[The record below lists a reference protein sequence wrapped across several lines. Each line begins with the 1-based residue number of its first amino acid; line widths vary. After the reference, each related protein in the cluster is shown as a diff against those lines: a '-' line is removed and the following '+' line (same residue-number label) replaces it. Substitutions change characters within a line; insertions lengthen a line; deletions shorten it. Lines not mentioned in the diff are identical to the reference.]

1 MEGRRTAVDMVIKG
15 GTVVLGEGVFPA
27 EVGIT
32 GQRVV
37 AVGQSLDGKRVIDAT
52 GCLVLPG
59 GIDAHTHLALS
70 LGPDLA
76 TSDDFESGTIAA
88 ACGGT
93 TTIINYAEQCGYAS
107 LLEALEAWQAKA
119 DGRAVIDYSFHM
131 LIADPRP
138 DVLAEMAAIVERG
151 VTSFK
156 AMLAYKGIV
165 MLDDAQLFR
174 VLARA
179 RELGALVNVH
189 AENGHL
195 IDELVAA
202 SRAAGHTSPRYHALT
217 RPEVAEAEATERA
230 LALAEAAGAPLYV
243 VHTTCARAVDA
254 LRRAQARGQAAF
266 GETCPQYLL
275 LDERVYESEEFE
287 TAAGY
292 VLSPPL
298 RERRHQAALW
308 AALAAGTIQI
318 VATDHCAFTREQK
331 ARGRD
336 DFALIPNGLPG
347 IETRVPLLY
356 HHGVGEGRLS
366 LSDWVRLTATNPARL
381 FGLYP
386 RKGTLLPG
394 SDADVVIFDPQKR
407 MTLDADRLQMR
418 TDYSPYAGWE
428 VRGWPRHVLQRG
440 RLIVEDGAFVG
451 EAGGGKFIPRRPSAL
466 PASRSDRDA
475 PVAAPVSP

>member
-1 MEGRRTAVDMVIKG
+1 VDIVIKG
-15 GTVVLGEGVFPA
+15 GTLVLGEGVFPA
-27 EVGIT
+27 EIGIT
-32 GQRVV
+32 GEKVA
-37 AVGQSLDGKRVIDAT
+37 AVGQSLDGGRVIEAT

-59 GIDAHTHLALS
+59 GIDAHTHLGLS

-76 TSDDFESGTIAA
+76 SSDDFESGTIAA

-93 TTIINYAEQCGYAS
+93 TTVINYAEQCGYAS
-107 LLEALEAWQAKA
+107 LLEALDAWQAKA
-119 DGRAVIDYSFHM
+119 AGRAVIDYSFHM
-131 LIADPRP
+131 LIIDPCP
-138 DVLAEMAAIVERG
+138 DVIEEMAAIVQQG

-156 AMLAYKGIV
+156 ALLAYKGIV

-174 VLARA
+174 VLERA
-179 RELGALVNVH
+179 RDLRALVNVH

-202 SRAAGHTSPRYHALT
+202 CRAAGQTAPRYHALT

-230 LALAEAAGAPLYV
+230 LALAEAAGAPIYI
-243 VHTTCARAVDA
+243 VHITCARAVDA

-275 LDERVYESEEFE
+275 LDERVYESEDFD

-298 RERRHQAALW
+298 RERGNQGALW
-308 AALAAGTIQI
+308 TALTTGTIQT
-318 VATDHCAFTREQK
+318 VGTDHCPFTREQK

-336 DFALIPNGLPG
+336 DFTLIPNGLPG
-347 IETRVPLLY
+347 VETRVPLLY
-356 HHGVGEGRLS
+356 HYGVREGRLS

-394 SDADVVIFDPQKR
+394 SDADLVIFDPGKR
-407 MTLDADRLQMR
+407 VILDAGHLHTH

-428 VRGWPRHVLQRG
+428 VQGWPRHVLQRG
-440 RLIVEDGAFVG
+440 RFIVEDGEFVG
-451 EAGGGKFIPRRPSAL
+451 QAGGGRFIPRRPFAL
-466 PASRSDRDA
+466 PASLA
-475 PVAAPVSP
+475 

>member
-1 MEGRRTAVDMVIKG
+1 MDIVIKG
-15 GTVVLGEGVFPA
+15 GTLVLGEGVFPA
-27 EVGIT
+27 EIGIT
-32 GQRVV
+32 GERVT

-59 GIDAHTHLALS
+59 GTDAHTHLGLS
-70 LGPDLA
+70 LGPGLA
-76 TSDDFESGTIAA
+76 SSDDFESGTIAA

-119 DGRAVIDYSFHM
+119 AGRAVIDYSFHM
-131 LIADPRP
+131 LIVDPRP
-138 DVLAEMAAIVERG
+138 DVIEEMAVIVQQG

-156 AMLAYKGIV
+156 ALLAYKGIV

-174 VLARA
+174 VLERA
-179 RELGALVNVH
+179 RDLRALVNVH

-202 SRAAGHTSPRYHALT
+202 CRAAGQTAPRYHALT

-230 LALAEAAGAPLYV
+230 LALAEAAGAPIYI
-243 VHTTCARAVDA
+243 VHMTCARAVDA
-254 LRRAQARGQAAF
+254 LRRAQTRGQAAF

-275 LDERVYESEEFE
+275 LDERVYESEDFDA
-287 TAAGY
+287 AAGY

-298 RERRHQAALW
+298 RERGNQAALW
-308 AALAAGTIQI
+308 TALTAGTIQAI
-318 VATDHCAFTREQK
+318 GTDHCPFTREQK
-331 ARGRD
+331 ARGRG
-336 DFALIPNGLPG
+336 DFTLIPNGLPG
-347 IETRVPLLY
+347 VETRVPLLY
-356 HHGVGEGRLS
+356 HYGVREGRLS

-394 SDADVVIFDPQKR
+394 SDADLVIFDPEKR
-407 MTLDADRLQMR
+407 MTLDADRLHMR

-428 VRGWPRHVLQRG
+428 VQGWPRHVLQRG
-440 RLIVEDGAFVG
+440 RIIVENGEFVG
-451 EAGGGKFIPRRPSAL
+451 QVGGGRFISRQPFSL
-466 PASRSDRDA
+466 PAGH
-475 PVAAPVSP
+475 P

>member
-1 MEGRRTAVDMVIKG
+1 MDIVIKG
-15 GTVVLGEGVFPA
+15 GTLVLGEGVFPA
-27 EVGIT
+27 EIGIT
-32 GQRVV
+32 GEKVA
-37 AVGQSLDGKRVIDAT
+37 AVGQSLDGGRVIEAT

-59 GIDAHTHLALS
+59 GIDAHTHLGLS

-76 TSDDFESGTIAA
+76 SSDDFESGTIAA

-93 TTIINYAEQCGYAS
+93 TTVINYAEQCGYAS
-107 LLEALEAWQAKA
+107 LLEALDAWQAKA
-119 DGRAVIDYSFHM
+119 AGRAVIDYSFHM
-131 LIADPRP
+131 LIIDPCP
-138 DVLAEMAAIVERG
+138 DVIEEMAAIVQQG

-156 AMLAYKGIV
+156 ALLAYKGIV

-174 VLARA
+174 VLERA
-179 RELGALVNVH
+179 RDLRALVNVH

-202 SRAAGHTSPRYHALT
+202 CRAAGQTAPRYHALT

-230 LALAEAAGAPLYV
+230 LALAEAAGAPIYI
-243 VHTTCARAVDA
+243 VHITCARAVDA

-275 LDERVYESEEFE
+275 LDERVYESEDFD

-298 RERRHQAALW
+298 RERGNQGALW
-308 AALAAGTIQI
+308 TALTAGTIQT
-318 VATDHCAFTREQK
+318 VGTDHCPFTREQK

-336 DFALIPNGLPG
+336 DFTLIPNGLPG
-347 IETRVPLLY
+347 VETRVPLLY
-356 HHGVGEGRLS
+356 HYGVREGRLS

-394 SDADVVIFDPQKR
+394 SDADLVIFDPGKR
-407 MTLDADRLQMR
+407 VILDAGHLHTH

-428 VRGWPRHVLQRG
+428 VQGWPRHVLQRG
-440 RLIVEDGAFVG
+440 RFIVEDGEFVG
-451 EAGGGKFIPRRPSAL
+451 QAGEGRFIPRRPFAL
-466 PASRSDRDA
+466 PASLA
-475 PVAAPVSP
+475 

>member
-1 MEGRRTAVDMVIKG
+1 MDIVIKG
-15 GTVVLGEGVFPA
+15 GTLVLGEGVFPA
-27 EVGIT
+27 DVGIV
-32 GQRVV
+32 GEKVA
-37 AVGQSLDGKRVIDAT
+37 AVGQSLDGERVIDAT

-59 GIDAHTHLALS
+59 EIDAHAHLALS

-76 TSDDFESGTIAA
+76 VSDDFESGTIAA
-88 ACGGT
+88 VCGGT
-93 TTIINYAEQCGYAS
+93 TTVINYAEQCGHAN

-119 DGRAVIDYSFHM
+119 AGHAVIDYGFHM

-138 DVLAEMAAIVERG
+138 DVIEEMAAVVERG

-156 AMLAYKGIV
+156 ALLAYKGIV

-174 VLARA
+174 VLERA
-179 RELGALVNVH
+179 RDLGALVNVH

-202 SRAAGHTSPRYHALT
+202 CRAAGQIAPRYHALT

-230 LALAEAAGAPLYV
+230 LALAEAACAPIYI
-243 VHTTCARAVDA
+243 VHMTCARAVDV

-275 LDERVYESEEFE
+275 LDERVYESEDFD

-298 RERRHQAALW
+298 RERSNQDALW
-308 AALAAGTIQI
+308 TALAAGTIQT
-318 VATDHCAFTREQK
+318 VGTDHCPFTREQK

-336 DFALIPNGLPG
+336 DFTLIPNGLPG
-347 IETRVPLLY
+347 IETRVGLLY
-356 HHGVGEGRLS
+356 HYGVGQGRLS

-386 RKGTLLPG
+386 RKGTLVPG
-394 SDADVVIFDPQKR
+394 SDGDVVIFDPEKR
-407 MTLDADRLQMR
+407 KTLDAASLHMR
-418 TDYSPYAGWE
+418 TDISPYAGWE

-440 RLIVEDGAFVG
+440 RFVVEDGAFVG
-451 EAGGGKFIPRRPSAL
+451 RPGAGKFVSRRRFAFREKRNL
-466 PASRSDRDA
+466 TMSD
-475 PVAAPVSP
+475 

>member
-1 MEGRRTAVDMVIKG
+1 MDIVIKG
-15 GTVVLGEGVFPA
+15 GTLVLGEGVFPA
-27 EVGIT
+27 EIGIT
-32 GQRVV
+32 GEKVA
-37 AVGQSLDGKRVIDAT
+37 AVGQSLDGGRVIEAT

-59 GIDAHTHLALS
+59 GIDAHTHLGLS

-76 TSDDFESGTIAA
+76 SSDDFESGTIAA

-93 TTIINYAEQCGYAS
+93 TTVINYAEQCGYAS
-107 LLEALEAWQAKA
+107 LLEALDAWQAKA
-119 DGRAVIDYSFHM
+119 AGRAVIDYSFHM
-131 LIADPRP
+131 LIIDPCP
-138 DVLAEMAAIVERG
+138 DVIEEMAAIVQQG

-156 AMLAYKGIV
+156 ALLAYKGIV

-174 VLARA
+174 VLERA
-179 RELGALVNVH
+179 RDLRALVNVH

-202 SRAAGHTSPRYHALT
+202 CRAAGQTAPRYHALT

-230 LALAEAAGAPLYV
+230 LALAEAAGAPIYI
-243 VHTTCARAVDA
+243 VHITCARAVDA

-275 LDERVYESEEFE
+275 LDERVYESEDFD

-298 RERRHQAALW
+298 RERGNQGALW
-308 AALAAGTIQI
+308 TALTAGTIQT
-318 VATDHCAFTREQK
+318 VGTDHCPFTREQK

-336 DFALIPNGLPG
+336 DFTLIPNGLPG
-347 IETRVPLLY
+347 VETRVPLLY
-356 HHGVGEGRLS
+356 HYGVREGRLS

-394 SDADVVIFDPQKR
+394 SDADLVIFDPGKR
-407 MTLDADRLQMR
+407 VILDAGHLHTH

-428 VRGWPRHVLQRG
+428 VQGWPRHVLQRG
-440 RLIVEDGAFVG
+440 RFIVEDGEFVG
-451 EAGGGKFIPRRPSAL
+451 QAGGGRFIPRRPFAL
-466 PASRSDRDA
+466 PASLA
-475 PVAAPVSP
+475 

>member
-1 MEGRRTAVDMVIKG
+1 MDIVIEG
-15 GTVVLGEGVFPA
+15 GTLVLGEGVFPA
-27 EVGIT
+27 DVGIV
-32 GQRVV
+32 GEKVA
-37 AVGQSLDGKRVIDAT
+37 AVGQSLDGERVIDAT

-76 TSDDFESGTIAA
+76 VSDDFESGTIAA

-93 TTIINYAEQCGYAS
+93 TTVINYAEQCGYAN
-107 LLEALEAWQAKA
+107 LLEALDAWQAKA
-119 DGRAVIDYSFHM
+119 AGHAVIDYGFHM

-138 DVLAEMAAIVERG
+138 DVIEEMAAVVERG

-156 AMLAYKGIV
+156 ALLAYKGIV

-174 VLARA
+174 VLERA
-179 RELGALVNVH
+179 RDLGALVNVH

-195 IDELVAA
+195 VDELVAA
-202 SRAAGHTSPRYHALT
+202 CRAAGQTAPRYHALT

-230 LALAEAAGAPLYV
+230 LALAEAACAPIYI
-243 VHTTCARAVDA
+243 VHMTCARAVET
-254 LRRAQARGQAAF
+254 LRRAQARGQVAF

-275 LDERVYESEEFE
+275 LDERVYESGDFD

-298 RERRHQAALW
+298 RERSNQDALW
-308 AALAAGTIQI
+308 TALAAGTIQT
-318 VATDHCAFTREQK
+318 VGTDHCPFTREQK

-336 DFALIPNGLPG
+336 DFTLIPNGLPG
-347 IETRVPLLY
+347 IETRVGLLY
-356 HHGVGEGRLS
+356 HYGVGQGRLS

-386 RKGTLLPG
+386 RKGTLVPG
-394 SDADVVIFDPQKR
+394 SDGDVVIFDPEKR
-407 MTLDADRLQMR
+407 KTLDAASLHMR
-418 TDYSPYAGWE
+418 TDISPYAGWE

-440 RLIVEDGAFVG
+440 RFVVEDGAFVG
-451 EAGGGKFIPRRPSAL
+451 RPGAGKFVSRRRFAFREKRNL
-466 PASRSDRDA
+466 TMSD
-475 PVAAPVSP
+475 